1 MNASSFPGPQL
12 MMSLKPSDAVGEMIP
27 LWNILSSS
35 GPPFK
40 VSAPLDCPQQSSGA
54 SAAFILSPMIV
65 SLP

>member
-40 VSAPLDCPQQSSGA
+40 VSAPLDCPPQSSGA
-54 SAAFILSPMIV
+54 PGALILSPMIV